1 MERGCNVFTIYWK
14 ANQDISENSSIF
26 FSINVKRDDYI
37 SFKPVNIINSNTVY
51 LTNTYLHTTTNSLPN
66 FWTFIH
72 SLMEFCCHY
81 PWTDRLFKKIK
92 EKQSYLPY
100 ILHKFSPLLLNFSNC
115 MFQITVFAI
124 SWLIVCMC
132 RNILHMID

>member
-51 LTNTYLHTTTNSLPN
+51 IFY
-66 FWTFIH
+66 
-72 SLMEFCCHY
+72 
-81 PWTDRLFKKIK
+81 
-92 EKQSYLPY
+92 QYLPSY
-100 ILHKFSPLLLNFSNC
+100 DYKFSSQLLDFYTFFDGILLPLSL
-115 MFQITVFAI
+115 
-124 SWLIVCMC
+124 
-132 RNILHMID
+132 D